1 MKKVLCMVLL
11 VLTVMMSIAAK
22 TESCTLTLRAVVA
35 EKTTFTMTDD
45 GFCTFSSNASSSSYS
60 VEAFDAFGGA
70 VEIADGRLAADG
82 GNITLC
88 VTAK

>member
-1 MKKVLCMVLL
+1 MVLL

-35 EKTTFTMTDD
+35 EKTTFAMTDD
-45 GFCTFSSNASSSSYS
+45 GFCTFSSNSSFSSYS
-60 VEAFDAFGGA
+60 VEAFDAFGSS
-70 VEIADGRLAADG
+70 VEIMDGRLAADG